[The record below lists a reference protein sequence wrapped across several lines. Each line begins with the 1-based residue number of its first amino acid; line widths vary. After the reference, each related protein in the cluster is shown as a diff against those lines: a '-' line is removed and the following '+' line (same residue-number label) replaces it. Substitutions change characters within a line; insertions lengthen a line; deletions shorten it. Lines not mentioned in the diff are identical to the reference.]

1 MPNQAQVKNGG
12 SSAPNFAFLT
22 NIFWQ
27 EVRLLSDKEK
37 SRVPPP
43 PFCHDS
49 TDDIILIPSSWS
61 QHWLLQRLED
71 EVLHDANGM
80 YVKDAAAAEA
90 DDQLPASSSSAV
102 KISARVR
109 DIISRNLASP
119 SQSERWTPATAADMP
134 TVDQLKEENRV
145 LEVSS
150 NGRFQYF
157 EDACKAR

>member
-1 MPNQAQVKNGG
+1 
-12 SSAPNFAFLT
+12 
-22 NIFWQ
+22 
-27 EVRLLSDKEK
+27 
-37 SRVPPP
+37 
-43 PFCHDS
+43 
-49 TDDIILIPSSWS
+49 
-61 QHWLLQRLED
+61 
-71 EVLHDANGM
+71 M